1 MSLARD
7 FSQFADQVNEELD
20 GLVNTMAE
28 AKEEG
33 QKLNELIFDRLGSIA
48 SKLEVVARIETDMAT
63 VKRLVT
69 SIHDGHVHDMR
80 DVRARLGV
88 LEAKAQNV
96 SHPTEEVTPPRPR
109 PALPR

>member
-20 GLVNTMAE
+20 SVINTMAE
-28 AKEEG
+28 AKEES

-48 SKLEVVARIETDMAT
+48 TKLEVVARIETDMAT

-69 SIHDGHVHDMR
+69 SIHDGHVNDMR
-80 DVRARLGV
+80 DVRQRLGV
-88 LEAKAQNV
+88 LEARATNV
-96 SHPTEEVTPPRPR
+96 THPAEEVTPRPSR
-109 PALPR
+109 SPLPR